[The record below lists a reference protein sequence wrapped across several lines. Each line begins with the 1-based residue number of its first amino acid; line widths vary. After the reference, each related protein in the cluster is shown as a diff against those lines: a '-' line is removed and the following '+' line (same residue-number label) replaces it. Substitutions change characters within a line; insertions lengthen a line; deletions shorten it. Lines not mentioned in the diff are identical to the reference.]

1 MVALLEGAEF
11 GFDAEE
17 FTDEVVEVG
26 RDFDEECGG
35 RFEGEVGGVLADGEE
50 AGVEFRRGFSQRG
63 EELRVETDQAI
74 AGVEILKG
82 ESEGERKD
90 AIVHEVEREAGG
102 PPVCIFSDGVI
113 WEMANAVSRTMTGSM
128 GWR

>member
-26 RDFDEECGG
+26 RDFDEEFGG

-50 AGVEFRRGFSQRG
+50 AGVKLRRGFS
-63 EELRVETDQAI
+63 
-74 AGVEILKG
+74 
-82 ESEGERKD
+82 
-90 AIVHEVEREAGG
+90 
-102 PPVCIFSDGVI
+102 
-113 WEMANAVSRTMTGSM
+113 
-128 GWR
+128 